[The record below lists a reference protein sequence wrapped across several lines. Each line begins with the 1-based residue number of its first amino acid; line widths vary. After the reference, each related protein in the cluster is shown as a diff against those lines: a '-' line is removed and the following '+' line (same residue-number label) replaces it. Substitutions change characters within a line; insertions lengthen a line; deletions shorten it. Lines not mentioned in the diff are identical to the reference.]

1 MIAVQNA
8 DIYLKNVFV
17 TNSQILPIGND
28 WTSGPGL

>member
-1 MIAVQNA
+1 MRAVQNA